1 MPTNRVP
8 MRKVKRIL
16 ELHFVANLSVRAIAR
31 SVGVGRSSVSRILER
46 ARVVNVTW
54 PLPDAMRDAKLE
66 ALLYPITA
74 CLTSDSYQQK
84 NTCKMQA

>member
-54 PLPDAMRDAKLE
+54 VR
-66 ALLYPITA
+66 
-74 CLTSDSYQQK
+74 
-84 NTCKMQA
+84 QANWRNVAGASPVV